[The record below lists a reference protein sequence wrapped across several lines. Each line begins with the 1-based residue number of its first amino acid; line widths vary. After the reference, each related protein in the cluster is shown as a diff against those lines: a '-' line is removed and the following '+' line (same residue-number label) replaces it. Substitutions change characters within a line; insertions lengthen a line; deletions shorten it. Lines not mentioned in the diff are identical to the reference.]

1 MQSITCLW
9 LLTTSRIRL
18 PCLFDLD
25 PLPYARTVTRRPR
38 EPVAGRFIVI
48 GRREWG
54 GEVVAHKIIPDEE
67 CVDPGETATN
77 EGIALS
83 PSQYFKRS
91 ERRTKIIRT

>member
-1 MQSITCLW
+1 M
-9 LLTTSRIRL
+9 
-18 PCLFDLD
+18 
-25 PLPYARTVTRRPR
+25 
-38 EPVAGRFIVI
+38 I

-91 ERRTKIIRT
+91 ERRTKIIRTIAYEGVGNRFAQERRQGRVVLDYD